1 MALWA
6 FLNNTIYESLI
17 DIHIDNISFN
27 ETLPMFNNA
36 GNNTFDFDAKYGR
49 DFNVKNGQQTEKEL
63 DNGWEFTSKYSV
75 VSMYTCVRL
84 ALLTLTAP
92 QVQGQTQRHTIAGLS
107 VFTAKDPKQASF
119 DFCVYHLLTLLKRQT
134 NKITFSSIWLLS

>member
-1 MALWA
+1 
-6 FLNNTIYESLI
+6 
-17 DIHIDNISFN
+17 
-27 ETLPMFNNA
+27 MFNNA

-75 VSMYTCVRL
+75 V
-84 ALLTLTAP
+84 
-92 QVQGQTQRHTIAGLS
+92 QGQTQRHTIAGLS

-119 DFCVYHLLTLLKRQT
+119 DFSFG
-134 NKITFSSIWLLS
+134 FSLNQPDDPSVMYSVQVDTSIKVNLNLGGE